1 MATEISATSWVYAL
15 IQNPGGNEQIV
26 GQHDAENDISFIPT
40 FLSKDAATQGMMQ
53 MTTEKGYKYEIQ
65 AIIFE
70 DLEKFAA
77 AGGFVLFIVDEDGK
91 LMEKIVPA
99 TTTKS

>member
-1 MATEISATSWVYAL
+1 MTTSITATTWVYAL
-15 IQNPGGNEQIV
+15 IQNPGGDEQIV
-26 GQHDAENDISFIPT
+26 GQHDGENDISFIPT

-53 MTTEKGYKYEIQ
+53 MATEKGHKYEIQ

-91 LMEKIVPA
+91 VIEQIVPQA
-99 TTTKS
+99 MQH